1 MLMLR
6 LNGIG
11 QGSGSQ
17 WMSMGDGKTRF
28 KLMHMQVK
36 RIVVSNPA
44 YDGQQQKGNYALL
57 DPFHHA
63 ISITQK

>member
-1 MLMLR
+1 
-6 LNGIG
+6 
-11 QGSGSQ
+11 
-17 WMSMGDGKTRF
+17 
-28 KLMHMQVK
+28 MQVK